1 MASLTLTELCR
12 LIGETLEDNLAG
24 TYWVK
29 AEISSLAQRGG
40 HLYLELVDTPPSG
53 GRGASA
59 GGRGASAKMR
69 ATCWSGTQE
78 MLTAYFESETGQPLQ
93 PGMTVLIEAEI
104 QYHPVYGL
112 SLSIVGIDPSYTLGD
127 IARKRQQTIAQLKAD
142 GLLDAQ
148 QLLPLPTLIRRIA
161 VISSPSAAGY
171 EDFKHQLDN
180 SPYRFE
186 TTLFGATMQG
196 DSAAPS
202 ILAALEEI
210 LQSEGRSYSTS
221 DPTAKRSYST
231 SDPTAKRSYSASG
244 HYDCVVIIRG
254 GGATTDLS
262 CFDDYTLCAVCA
274 QYELPI
280 LTGIGHTRDI
290 SVLDLVAH
298 EALKTPT
305 AVAEW
310 LIHRLDEQ
318 AERIQTLTLRL
329 ARTAE
334 RQLLIRRHRIE
345 LLEQRLAACNPE
357 RIYRMGYSLLTK
369 NGKPVRSVAD
379 LQPGDSVTTHLAD
392 GSVQSRIVSLL

>member
-1 MASLTLTELCR
+1 METLTLTELCR
-12 LIGETLEDNLAG
+12 LIGETLDNHLAG

-53 GRGASA
+53 GRGAT
-59 GGRGASAKMR
+59 AKMR

-78 MLTAYFESETGQPLQ
+78 MLTAYFEEETGQALQ

-112 SLSIVGIDPSYTLGD
+112 SLSIVGIDPAYTLGD

-142 GLLDAQ
+142 GLIDAQ

-161 VISSPSAAGY
+161 VVSSPSAAGY

-180 SPYRFE
+180 SPYHFE

-202 ILAALEEI
+202 IIAALEEI
-210 LQSEGRSYSTS
+210 TNHQSF
-221 DPTAKRSYST
+221 DV
-231 SDPTAKRSYSASG
+231 
-244 HYDCVVIIRG
+244 VVIIRG

-334 RQLLIRRHRIE
+334 RQILIRRHRIE

-379 LQPGDSVTTHLAD
+379 LHPGDAITTHLAD
-392 GSVQSRIVSLL
+392 GSVNSRIV